1 MALEPFAPYYALEGR
16 YYVVG
21 RLADG
26 TRIVEN
32 RLSAFDVPPS
42 LTLRMTGNSGI
53 CFEDGAGSMT
63 VTAER
68 FDEIG
73 DCVYRFLL
81 PDGMTNPCQFLKAR
95 HDGKEIAQ

>member
-1 MALEPFAPYYALEGR
+1 MALQPFSAYYTLDKR
-16 YYVVG
+16 YYVTG
-21 RLADG
+21 RMDDG

-63 VTAER
+63 LTADS

-73 DCVYRFLL
+73 DCIYRFLL
-81 PDGMTNPCQFLKAR
+81 PAGVDHPCQFLRAYFE
-95 HDGKEIAQ
+95 GKEIAQ